1 VGVPAKNI
9 GLIGFPGAVHLGVR
23 VTNGMNMN
31 MNILRYFNLFHVT
44 ESDGNTL
51 PPPLPLPLDL
61 ATVESSLQMPVILRD
76 SNTSTT
82 FMTYAEIGRRCINNV
97 LSSETKR
104 TSESCRHVETT
115 LKEVIGVIFLHEY
128 KMLMAMETAFNR
140 VSLRNSVPY

>member
-1 VGVPAKNI
+1 MGVPAKNI

-44 ESDGNTL
+44 ESDDGHTP

-61 ATVESSLQMPVILRD
+61 ATVESSLSMPVD

-82 FMTYAEIGRRCINNV
+82 FMTYAEIGRRCIYNMLN
-97 LSSETKR
+97 SETKR
-104 TSESCRHVETT
+104 YSESCRHVETP
-115 LKEVIGVIFLHEY
+115 LKEVIGVILQHEY
-128 KMLMAMETAFNR
+128 KMLMSMGTAFNR
-140 VSLRNSVPY
+140 VSL